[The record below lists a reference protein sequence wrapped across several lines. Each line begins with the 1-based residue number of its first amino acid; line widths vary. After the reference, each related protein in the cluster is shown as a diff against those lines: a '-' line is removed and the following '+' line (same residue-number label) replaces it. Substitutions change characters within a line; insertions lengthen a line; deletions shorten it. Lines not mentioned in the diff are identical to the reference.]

1 VITQWKKCTGE
12 TASEQSIKKWNRRQT
27 MSDLISRKDLIPVE
41 WVKNR
46 IKEIKHAHE
55 VYGVKNNEAITI
67 LESML
72 DDWEEEQREFGTP
85 FANQWFSVG
94 EKLPRRGQKVLV
106 CTKEIIAIDSLE
118 QRGWRVYRDD
128 VIAWM
133 PLPEPYQGDKE

>member
-1 VITQWKKCTGE
+1 MDDLI
-12 TASEQSIKKWNRRQT
+12 RRQEP
-27 MSDLISRKDLIPVE
+27 IPIE
-41 WVKNR
+41 WIKNR

-55 VYGVKNNEAITI
+55 VCGVKNNDAITI

-85 FANQWFSVG
+85 FESRWISVG

-106 CTKEIIAIDSLE
+106 CTDEVIAIDSLE
-118 QRGWRVYRDD
+118 QLGWRVYRYE

-133 PLPEPYQGDKE
+133 PLPEPYRGEE

>member
-1 VITQWKKCTGE
+1 M
-12 TASEQSIKKWNRRQT
+12 N
-27 MSDLISRKDLIPVE
+27 DLIIRQEPIPIE
-41 WVKNR
+41 WIKNR
-46 IKEIKHAHE
+46 IKEIKHTHE
-55 VYGVKNNEAITI
+55 VCGVKNNDAITI

-72 DDWEEEQREFGTP
+72 DDWEEEQRGFGAS

-118 QRGWRVYRDD
+118 QLGWRVYRDD

-133 PLPEPYQGDKE
+133 PLPKPYEGDKD